1 MSTEQIHANAV
12 AFVKSKLSNLDYPH
26 NHPFNDYPK
35 TPESMVLEMIV
46 LIKAFTNK
54 DDLVISFLKK
64 CKSIEKGIFSYKKYN
79 QNISEVIWFYYLYMG
94 LLKTDSLNLL
104 EEIFDENISIYDNEK
119 KFEFSYLI
127 AEDNSSSKYIVN
139 SEVKTLLCDP
149 FQKGNG
155 LRCIDGQK
163 LIKPLFQDLR
173 DTAQLKTACNAII
186 LQASTYYYQVE
197 QNIKKII
204 NKCRGNNIS
213 EYLPFN
219 IGVLVINAST
229 SFEEFYS
236 YVFHR
241 TKGVYKKLLQSN
253 VDALV
258 LLSMDARNDFELENI
273 YSMGYIQTALIN
285 PTEINKKLCKQFHID
300 NYISIGEKVD
310 SQIYKLGQNEYGHYK
325 ILCRDGFVN
334 IIPLDATE
342 KDIAQYLE
350 YLKGT
355 SVRS

>member
-12 AFVKSKLSNLDYPH
+12 AFVKSQLSNLNYPH

-46 LIKAFTNK
+46 LIKAFTNR

-64 CKSIEKGIFSYKKYN
+64 CKSIENGVFSYERYN

-94 LLKTDSLNLL
+94 LLKTDLLNLL
-104 EEIFDENISIYDNEK
+104 IEIFDENTSIYDNGK

-127 AEDNSSSKYIVN
+127 NADDLTSKYIVN

-149 FQKGNG
+149 FEKEDG

-163 LIKPLFQDLR
+163 LIKPLFKDLR
-173 DTAQLKTACNAII
+173 DTAELQKDSSAIV

-213 EYLPFN
+213 
-219 IGVLVINAST
+219 G
-229 SFEEFYS
+229 
-236 YVFHR
+236 
-241 TKGVYKKLLQSN
+241 
-253 VDALV
+253 
-258 LLSMDARNDFELENI
+258 
-273 YSMGYIQTALIN
+273 
-285 PTEINKKLCKQFHID
+285 
-300 NYISIGEKVD
+300 
-310 SQIYKLGQNEYGHYK
+310 
-325 ILCRDGFVN
+325 
-334 IIPLDATE
+334 
-342 KDIAQYLE
+342 
-350 YLKGT
+350 
-355 SVRS
+355 